1 MKNRKKISVF
11 SVISMT
17 ILIML
22 KKNKIGGNS

>member
-22 KKNKIGGNS
+22 TIFFIFPV